1 MPEAVGRP
9 GDDVLVWG
17 DDALELVFAIG
28 PDAPVSLIGLGAPAA
43 SGASAAV
50 LAPAL
55 RQPLVEISA
64 FGHGRFPGSF
74 RHVDT
79 IVGSRLRHD
88 SHVVDGRMLRLRQR
102 DDETGLEV
110 TSVFELTASVG
121 GFRTWSEISFAPT
134 PSADGP
140 AAEIT
145 LDFVSTFVTGAF
157 LTAAPDVDRFLLAS
171 AANDWVAESRW
182 STRSL
187 RESGLARIDRDLQ
200 HQPPRSRIH
209 VANRGSWS
217 SGEQVPTAVLLTRT
231 GDYALAWQV
240 EHNGPWGYEIGET
253 RHGAYLLLTGPT
265 DQENQWS
272 VRLRPGEAF
281 TSVPASIVYAAG
293 GVDDVLA
300 ALTSQRRALRHVR
313 PADRRLPI
321 VFNDYMNTLMGDPTT
336 EKLLPL
342 IDAAAEAGADI
353 FCIDAG
359 WYAEGS
365 WWDSVGEW
373 KPAARRFPGGIEEVI
388 DRIRTRGMVAGL
400 WLEPEVIG
408 VRSPLAVASSGRALP
423 DSAFF
428 SRGGV
433 RLAEHGRHLLDLRD
447 PAARAHV
454 DAVVDRLVADYGIGF
469 IKMDDN
475 TMTGPGTDAGGLAPG
490 AGLLAHNRALLAVI
504 DGWQARHP
512 DLLIES
518 CASGAMRIDQAML
531 SRLHL
536 QSTSDQQDPVM
547 YATIAAAAPAAMLP
561 EQAGNWAY
569 PVAGSTREEM
579 VFALVNG
586 ILGRLYLSGYLNRM
600 TDDERALV
608 RAALDAHRLVLST
621 IEQALPFWPL
631 GLPAWEDPWVALGLR
646 HATDS
651 AFLSLWR
658 RPGAADTVLIPLPSF
673 RGQQV
678 EVAGFFPDAP
688 DGWSWRWDA
697 AAGEL
702 AVTVAVPAPTA
713 RVLRVTRTSPRPLPR
728 EDPR

>member
-1 MPEAVGRP
+1 MPEARQ
-9 GDDVLVWG
+9 GDDVLRWG

-28 PDAPVSLIGLGAPAA
+28 QDAPVSLVGLGTPAT
-43 SGASAAV
+43 SGAGIPV
-50 LAPAL
+50 LPPSL
-55 RQPLVEISA
+55 RQPLVELSG

-79 IVGSRLRHD
+79 VIGARLRHA
-88 SHVVDGRMLRLRQR
+88 SHILDERMLRLRQR
-102 DDETGLEV
+102 DDETGIEV
-110 TSVFELTASVG
+110 MSVFERTPGIG
-121 GFRTWSEISFAPT
+121 GFRTWSEVSFE
-134 PSADGP
+134 PSSEIDA
-140 AAEIT
+140 AAEIV

-157 LTAAPDVDRFLLAS
+157 LTAAPDVDGFLLAT

-182 STRSL
+182 ATRSL

-209 VANRGSWS
+209 VADRGSWS
-217 SGEQVPTAVLLTRT
+217 SGEQVPTAMLLART
-231 GDYALAWQV
+231 GDHALAWQV

-265 DQENQWS
+265 DQDNQWS
-272 VRLRPGEAF
+272 TRLAAGESF
-281 TSVPASIVYAAG
+281 TTVPASIAFAAG
-293 GVDDVLA
+293 GVDEVLA

-313 PADRRLPI
+313 SADRRLPI

-342 IDAAAEAGADI
+342 IDAAAAIGADV

-373 KPAARRFPGGIEEVI
+373 KPAARRFPDGIEEVI
-388 DRIRTRGMVAGL
+388 DRIRAHGMIAGL

-454 DAVVDRLVADYGIGF
+454 DEVVDRLVADYGIRF

-490 AGLLAHNRALLAVI
+490 AGLLAHNRALLEVI

-586 ILGRLYLSGYLNRM
+586 VLGRLYLSGYLNRM
-600 TDDERALV
+600 AADERALV
-608 RAALDAHRLVLST
+608 RAALDAHRVVLRM
-621 IEQALPFWPL
+621 IEQAMPFWPL
-631 GLPAWEDPWVALGLR
+631 GLPAWEDPWVALGLG
-646 HATDS
+646 DPGDGS

-658 RPGAADTVLIPLPSF
+658 RPGATGTVIVPLPSF
-673 RGQQV
+673 RDVQITV
-678 EVAGFFPDAP
+678 EAFFPDAP

-697 AAGEL
+697 TAGEL
-702 AVTVAVPAPTA
+702 AVTVDVPAPTA
-713 RVLRVTRTSPRPLPR
+713 RVLRVTRRPPTPSPERNP
-728 EDPR
+728 DDQ